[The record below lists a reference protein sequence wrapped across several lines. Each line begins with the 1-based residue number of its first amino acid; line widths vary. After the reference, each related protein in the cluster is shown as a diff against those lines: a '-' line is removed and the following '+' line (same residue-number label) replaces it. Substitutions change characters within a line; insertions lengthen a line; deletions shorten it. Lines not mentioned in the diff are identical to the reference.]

1 MNVKITTKIG
11 DVVKVMDED
20 QSKMFASDGTGFA
33 QLMQTKGA
41 LGIITSMIEAM
52 EPEQM
57 GKRVECIIEFDD
69 GQFIAI
75 GKKEKE
81 INDGR

>member
-11 DVVKVMDED
+11 DVIKVMDD
-20 QSKMFASDGTGFA
+20 NQSKMFAGDGSGFA
-33 QLMQTKGA
+33 QLMQSKGA
-41 LGIITSMIEAM
+41 LGIIIGMLETM
-52 EPEQM
+52 EPEQV

-81 INDGR
+81 IDDGR

>member
-11 DVVKVMDED
+11 DVIKVMDED
-20 QSKMFASDGTGFA
+20 QSRMFAGDGSGFE
-33 QLMQTKGA
+33 QLMQSKGA
-41 LGIITSMIEAM
+41 LGVIVGMIESM
-52 EPEQM
+52 EPEQA

-75 GKKEKE
+75 GKKAKE
-81 INDGR
+81 IDDGR

>member
-1 MNVKITTKIG
+1 MNVKITAKIG
-11 DVVKVMDED
+11 DVVKVMDD
-20 QSKMFASDGTGFA
+20 NQSKMFTGDDTGFA
-33 QLMQTKGA
+33 QLMQSKGA
-41 LGIITSMIEAM
+41 LGIIINMLESMH
-52 EPEQM
+52 PEQA

-81 INDGR
+81 IDDGR

>member
-1 MNVKITTKIG
+1 MNVKITAKIG
-11 DVVKVMDED
+11 DSVKVMNDD
-20 QSKMFASDGTGFA
+20 QSKMFTGDGAGFA

-41 LGIITSMIEAM
+41 LGIIIQMIESM
-52 EPEQM
+52 EPEQV

-81 INDGR
+81 IDDGR

>member
-1 MNVKITTKIG
+1 MNVKITTKLG
-11 DVVKVMDED
+11 DVIKVMDED
-20 QSKMFASDGTGFA
+20 QTKMFAGDGTGFA

-41 LGIITSMIEAM
+41 LGIIVGMVESM
-52 EPEQM
+52 EPEQA

-75 GKKEKE
+75 GKKAKE
-81 INDGR
+81 IDDGR

>member
-11 DVVKVMDED
+11 DIVKVMNED
-20 QSKMFASDGTGFA
+20 QSQMFAGNGSGFA
-33 QLMQTKGA
+33 QLMQSKGA
-41 LGIITSMIEAM
+41 LGIIVGMIESM
-52 EPEQM
+52 EPEQK

-81 INDGR
+81 IDDGR

>member
-1 MNVKITTKIG
+1 MNVKITAKIG
-11 DVVKVMDED
+11 DVIKVMDED
-20 QSKMFASDGTGFA
+20 QSKMFTSDDTGFA

-41 LGIITSMIEAM
+41 LGIIIGMIEAM
-52 EPEQM
+52 EPEQA

-75 GKKEKE
+75 GKKARE